1 MNPWSTGVPAR
12 SHGHSQ
18 TGQEGRR
25 SGWMGCG
32 MSVDTRTQKPSLT
45 SSQGGRPNGVLFYIN
60 GNRYNYY

>member
-32 MSVDTRTQKPSLT
+32 MSVDTLTQKPSLT
-45 SSQGGRPNGVLFYIN
+45 SSGSRQA
-60 GNRYNYY
+60 